1 MEDEELGTAPTV
13 VSTPRADGDAAGAP
27 SPRLA
32 GDKYRIVRAIGVSA
46 IGTIYLARDLRLDRD
61 VALEVGT
68 ESSVE
73 ARARLDREVQALAR
87 LSHPNVVAVY
97 EIGELDGNS
106 FIAREHVP
114 GTDARAWAAGDGRTT
129 AEIIALYAGVGD
141 GLAAA
146 HGAGVVHGDVRADS
160 VLVGEDG
167 RPRLAH
173 FGRESSSDARAD
185 QRAFCMAIGDALK
198 TARDVP
204 RHVTSALRRGSD
216 ADPSVRWPSVA
227 ALVAELR
234 RDPSRRSTRVALGI
248 GAIAAI
254 GATAV
259 LALALRGGGP
269 EPCTDDGA
277 ALAPV
282 WSAERAAVI
291 ARAFESAGGA
301 TAWGTLRTRF
311 DAYASQWI
319 GARREACRATRIDKT
334 QPEAIMDRRMLCLEK
349 GRAQLDSLLTALAAG
364 GRVVVEGAPLAA
376 SVLPDLSRCADISTL
391 ARAAPV
397 PADPEVRTKIER
409 ATREVADART
419 SLVWGAKSGVA
430 TGEQIL
436 ATATATGWPP
446 VIADAQLVRAAL
458 LMDAQEVEPGRT
470 ALEQAAKYAIENQL
484 DETAGY
490 ATAWLGKSFAEA
502 GRPKDAEHWIGL
514 AHGLWTKVGEPP
526 GLGDVLARA
535 ESSLANDRADF
546 DASLAATRRGIEM
559 ARRVNGPAP
568 ADSYNLAN
576 ALEQAGKFDEG
587 AKEIAVGLATAET
600 QLGHDHPFVAR
611 FAYKAAEL
619 EMYMMRYPTAIALSR
634 RSIAITEKWYG
645 RDDVHLVDALE
656 ILGTT
661 LARANQPEEAQATL
675 DRAIAILEAHSPDSA
690 ELNVIENIIADM
702 EGRLG
707 HWDSAA
713 EHGARALASDEARFG
728 KDSPYV
734 MTGLVMLA
742 TANRHRHEVEASAQL
757 LERAAAIGT
766 KTLGPAA
773 PETINAQIELSYTRI
788 AQGRIK
794 DAAALLEPAIGLVEK
809 ATGMPEAIAA
819 EAHQAYADALWR
831 AGGDHAKARA
841 AAVVAR
847 DGYAALGAEFTQQT
861 KDSEAWLAAHR

>member
-13 VSTPRADGDAAGAP
+13 VSTDGDTDGAP
-27 SPRLA
+27 SSRLT
-32 GDKYRIVRAIGVSA
+32 GDKYRIVRAIGVSS

-61 VALEVGT
+61 VALEVGA
-68 ESSVE
+68 ESSAE
-73 ARARLDREVQALAR
+73 ARERLDREVQALAR

-97 EIGELDGNS
+97 EIGELEGKS
-106 FIAREHVP
+106 YIAREHVP
-114 GTDARAWAAGDGRTT
+114 GTDARAWVAVDGRTA
-129 AEIIALYAGVGD
+129 AEIIALYAGAGD

-160 VLVGEDG
+160 ILVGEDG

-185 QRAFCMAIGDALK
+185 QRAFCMALGDALK
-198 TARDVP
+198 SARDVP

-216 ADPSVRWPSVA
+216 ADPSRRWASVS

-234 RDPSRRSTRVALGI
+234 RDPSRQRRRVALGVGTIATI
-248 GAIAAI
+248 G
-254 GATAV
+254 GAAV
-259 LALALRGGGP
+259 LALALRAGNP
-269 EPCTDDGA
+269 APCTDDGT

-291 ARAFESAGGA
+291 ARAFEGAGGA
-301 TAWGTLRTRF
+301 TAWGTLRARF
-311 DAYASQWI
+311 DAYANQWI
-319 GARREACRATRIDKT
+319 VARQEACRATRIDKT
-334 QPEAIMDRRMLCLEK
+334 QPEGIMDRRMLCLEK
-349 GRAQLDSLLTALAAG
+349 GRAQLDSLLAALAAG
-364 GRVVVEGAPLAA
+364 GRAVVEGAPLAA
-376 SVLPDLSRCADISTL
+376 SVLPDLSRCADVSTL
-391 ARAAPV
+391 ARVAAV

-419 SLVWGAKSGVA
+419 SLVWGAKGGVV

-446 VIADAQLVRAAL
+446 LIADAQLVRAAL
-458 LMDAQEVEPGRT
+458 LMDAQEVERGRI
-470 ALEQAAKYAIENQL
+470 ALEQAAKYAIENEL

-502 GRPKDAEHWIGL
+502 GRRKDAEHWIGL
-514 AHGLWTKVGEPP
+514 AHGLWTKAGEPP

-535 ESSLANDRADF
+535 ESSLANDHGDF

-559 ARRVNGPAP
+559 ARRVNGATPS
-568 ADSYNLAN
+568 DNYNLAN
-576 ALEQAGKFDEG
+576 ALEQAGKLDEG
-587 AKEIAVGLATAET
+587 AKEIAVGLAAAET
-600 QLGHDHPFVAR
+600 QLGHDHPSVAR

-619 EMYMMRYPTAIALSR
+619 EMYMTRYPAALALAR
-634 RSIAITEKWYG
+634 RSVAITEKWYG

-661 LARANQPEEAQATL
+661 LARAGQPEDARATL

-690 ELNVIENIIADM
+690 ELNIIENIIADM

-707 HWDSAA
+707 HWDAAA

-742 TANRHRHEVEASAQL
+742 TANRHRHEVDASAHL

-766 KTLGPAA
+766 KTLGAAA
-773 PETINAQIELSYTRI
+773 PETINAETELSYTRI

-794 DAAALLEPAIGLVEK
+794 DAAALLESALGLVEK

-831 AGGDHAKARA
+831 AGGDHARARA

-847 DGYAALGAEFTQQT
+847 DGYAKLGAEFTQQT